1 MSKVNSKSLARLS
14 PKAQEAMSEM
24 LRELTAVESDL
35 ILNTSKLVSYLLLEF
50 KEKQFERSKVAIA
63 YFFRNKRKHAET
75 RLSALTEE
83 ELEAAIKYLT
93 KIKKVDPIKE

>member
-1 MSKVNSKSLARLS
+1 MSKVKSMSMARLS

-24 LRELTAVESDL
+24 LSALMALESDL
-35 ILNTSKLVSYLLLEF
+35 ILNTSKLVSYLLIDF
-50 KEKQFERSKVAIA
+50 KEKQFEKSKASIA
-63 YFFRNKRKHAET
+63 YSFRNKRKHAKT

-93 KIKKVDPIKE
+93 KIKKVEPAKE

>member
-1 MSKVNSKSLARLS
+1 MSKVKSKSLARLS
-14 PKAQEAMSEM
+14 PKAQVAISEM
-24 LRELTAVESDL
+24 LSELVALDSDL
-35 ILNTSKLVSYLLLEF
+35 ILNTSKLVSYLLIVF
-50 KEKQFERSKVAIA
+50 KEKQFDKSKAAIA

-93 KIKKVDPIKE
+93 KIKKVDTAKE